1 MAGGQDRANLTE
13 KHFTISLEPTMKALF
28 QSFGKL
34 LAILAV
40 LAFLGFSETTQAYTH
55 HEKSCAVHSHGDSVD
70 HADCKDTGSG
80 HQHAAKDSCSMGH
93 CHTNCGNAFPQ
104 QKFVLKLLAPLKIPS
119 LTVASSA
126 YLNPYLGLP
135 LQPPRA

>member
-1 MAGGQDRANLTE
+1 
-13 KHFTISLEPTMKALF
+13 MKAFF
-28 QSFGKL
+28 QHFSRA

-40 LAFLGFSETTQAYTH
+40 LAFVGFSETTEAYTH

-70 HADCKDTGSG
+70 HADCKDTGKG
-80 HQHAAKDSCSMGH
+80 HEHSAKDSCSLGH
-93 CHTNCGNAFPQ
+93 CHTNCSSTFPQ
-104 QKFVLKLLAPLKIPS
+104 AKIVLQLLAPLKISS
-119 LTVASSA
+119 LSVGVSA

>member
-1 MAGGQDRANLTE
+1 
-13 KHFTISLEPTMKALF
+13 MKALF
-28 QSFGKL
+28 QNLGKA

-40 LAFLGFSETTQAYTH
+40 LAFLGFSESTEAYTH

-70 HADCKDTGSG
+70 HADCKDTGKG
-80 HQHAAKDSCSMGH
+80 HEHTAKDSCSLGH
-93 CHTNCGNAFPQ
+93 CHSNCGSSFPQ
-104 QKFVLKLLAPLKIPS
+104 QNFVLQLLAPLKI
-119 LTVASSA
+119 ASHSAANSA

>member
-1 MAGGQDRANLTE
+1 LTE
-13 KHFTISLEPTMKALF
+13 KNFTISLEATMKAF
-28 QSFGKL
+28 IQSLGKL

-40 LAFLGFSETTQAYTH
+40 LAFLGFSETTEAYTH
-55 HEKSCAVHSHGDSVD
+55 HEKSCAVHGHSHDKDSDAD

-80 HQHAAKDSCSMGH
+80 HEHAEKDSCSLGH
-93 CHTNCGNAFPQ
+93 CHTNCGNTFPQ
-104 QKFVLKLLAPLKIPS
+104 QNFVLQLLAPLKLSS
-119 LTVASSA
+119 LSAANSA